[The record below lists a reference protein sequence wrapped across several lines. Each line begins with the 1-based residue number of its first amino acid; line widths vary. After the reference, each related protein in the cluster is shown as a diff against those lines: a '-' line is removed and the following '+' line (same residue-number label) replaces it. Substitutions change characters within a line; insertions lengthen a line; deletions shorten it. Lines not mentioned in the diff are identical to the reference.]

1 MMPFYSSYDVLIFA
15 NFSLY
20 LVCILPYLTLSK
32 SSNFFFSSYLTI
44 YCNSP
49 FLFSRFLAY
58 FLSTF
63 LPLVCSLLLKSIVLV
78 LLPLPKNMQPVLQEL
93 VSLCYLLIS
102 RLLCLLLL
110 PVPENEA
117 LIPCLDSFI
126 LELRESF
133 LYSDLSAVM

>member
-1 MMPFYSSYDVLIFA
+1 MPFYSSYDVLIFA

-20 LVCILPYLTLSK
+20 LVSILPYLTLSN

-44 YCNSP
+44 CYNSP

-63 LPLVCSLLLKSIVLV
+63 LPLVCASLLRSIVLV

-93 VSLCYLLIS
+93 VSLCCLLTS
-102 RLLCLLLL
+102 RLLCLLEL
-110 PVPENEA
+110 PVPENDA
-117 LIPCLDSFI
+117 LIACLDSFI
-126 LELRESF
+126 LDVSEPL